1 MSLTGSTVLI
11 TGGSRGIGAAT
22 VRQLAAKGAFVLIHY
37 GRNRQAA
44 EAVLAEIG
52 GRGALIEGDLN
63 LPGAGQKVWEQ
74 ALGLAPGGKIDV
86 LINNAATFSESGVDA
101 DWERWS
107 RDWATTMQV
116 NVIASADLCK
126 CALPHF
132 EANGGGRVVTVISR
146 AAHRGDTPDYMHYAA
161 SKAAQAALTKSIARG
176 FAAKN
181 ILAFNVAPGF
191 TRTEMAED
199 WVRVYG
205 EAAASADIPLGRMS
219 APEEVANVIA
229 YLADEAPAAM
239 TGTTIDVN
247 GASYIRA

>member
-22 VRQLAAKGAFVLIHY
+22 VRQLAAKGAFVLLHY

-44 EAVLAEIG
+44 EAVLAEIN
-52 GRGALIEGDLN
+52 GRGALIEADLN
-63 LPGAGQKVWEQ
+63 QPGAGQTVWEN
-74 ALGLAPGGKIDV
+74 ALSLAPAAKIDV
-86 LINNAATFSESGVDA
+86 LINNAASFFESGVEA

-116 NVIASADLCK
+116 NVIAAADLCK

-132 EANGGGRVVTVISR
+132 EAQGGGRIISLISR

-161 SKAAQAALTKSIARG
+161 SKAALAALTKSIARG
-176 FAAKN
+176 FAARN

-205 EAAASADIPLGRMS
+205 EAAASSDIPLGRMS
-219 APEEVANVIA
+219 APEEVANVVT
-229 YLADEAPAAM
+229 YLAGEAPAAM

>member
-1 MSLTGSTVLI
+1 MSLNGSTVLI
-11 TGGSRGIGAAT
+11 TGGSRGIGAAS

-44 EAVLAEIG
+44 ESVLAEIN

-63 LPGAGQKVWEQ
+63 QPGAGLKVWEE
-74 ALGLAPGGKIDV
+74 ALAVAPNGKIDV
-86 LINNAATFSESGVDA
+86 LVNNAATFSESGVDA

-132 EANGGGRVVTVISR
+132 EANGGGRIVTVISR

-176 FAAKN
+176 FAAQN

-219 APEEVANVIA
+219 APEEVANVIT
-229 YLADEAPAAM
+229 YLASEAPAAM

>member
-1 MSLTGSTVLI
+1 MSLNGSTVLI
-11 TGGSRGIGAAT
+11 TGGSRGIGAAA
-22 VRQLAAKGAFVLIHY
+22 VRQLAAQGAFVLIHY

-52 GRGALIEGDLN
+52 GRGALIEADLN
-63 LPGAGQKVWEQ
+63 QPGAGLKVWEQ
-74 ALGLAPGGKIDV
+74 ALSLAPNGKIDV
-86 LINNAATFSESGVDA
+86 LVNNAATFSESGVDA

-132 EANGGGRVVTVISR
+132 ETNGGGRVITVISR

-219 APEEVANVIA
+219 MPDEVANIIT
-229 YLADEAPAAM
+229 YLAGEAPAAM

-247 GASYIRA
+247 GGSYIRA

>member
-1 MSLTGSTVLI
+1 MTLANRTVLI
-11 TGGSRGIGAAT
+11 TGGSRGIGAAA
-22 VRQLAAKGAFVLIHY
+22 VRQLAAKGAFAIIHY

-44 EAVLAEIG
+44 EAVLNDIG
-52 GRGALIEGDLN
+52 GHGALVEGDLGA
-63 LPGAGQKVWEQ
+63 PGAGRAVWEQ
-74 ALGLAPGGKIDV
+74 ALALAPNGKIDV
-86 LINNAATFSESGVDA
+86 LVNNAATFAESGVNA
-101 DWERWS
+101 DWDRWTH
-107 RDWATTMQV
+107 DWANTIQV

-126 CALPHF
+126 CAIPHF
-132 EANGGGRVVTVISR
+132 EANGGGRVVTLISR

-181 ILAFNVAPGF
+181 ILAYNIAPGF

-205 EAAASADIPLGRMS
+205 EAAASADIPLGRM
-219 APEEVANVIA
+219 ATPDEVANVIVYCA
-229 YLADEAPAAM
+229 GEAPAAM

-247 GASYIRA
+247 GGSYIRA